1 MGVVVRRREAAVVPH
16 MEVVVVPHK
25 VVVVVVVVAVH
36 RKEVVRMDKEGPVG
50 KGLESE
56 MASEGSFAEAGS
68 LAVAEVGIHLAEHS

>member
-25 VVVVVVVVAVH
+25 VVVVVVAVH